1 MRGRGSLGAVLLL
14 GLALPVA
21 AVVPKADR
29 IAEATAKANQAAA
42 RTQALQLKL
51 MLRVGD
57 REAVGSGELVTHPTG
72 LARLELRNAGDLT
85 ERHLLLGNEH
95 LASRN
100 GRTLDEPRA
109 FLPPLFFLQVDS
121 PATLAQALSDFG
133 LDLESA
139 SLAPCGK
146 ALCYVLGDASRMA
159 PPWAP
164 PAEEDDE
171 QADPVESGEEPAA
184 AARHDEDLPDAL
196 QRRAFE
202 VPPVEESE
210 TPSDAPQPTLWV
222 DTRTFEIV
230 RIEAGSGVS
239 IDFGPATAFGEV
251 RFPDSIT
258 IHEPGRIAVRFDI
271 EGVVPVNAPAAEFGH
286 RWLLAPSADTALPAG
301 QP

>member
-1 MRGRGSLGAVLLL
+1 MRGRRSLWAVVLL

-29 IAEATAKANQAAA
+29 IADATAKANQAAA
-42 RTQALQLKL
+42 RTQALQLEL

-57 REAVGSGELVTHPTG
+57 REPVGSGQLVTHPTG
-72 LARLELRNAGDLT
+72 LARLELRNAGGLT

-100 GRTLDEPRA
+100 GRTLDAPRA
-109 FLPPLFFLQVDS
+109 FLPPLCFLQVDS

-133 LDLESA
+133 LDLEAA
-139 SLAPCGK
+139 SLAPCGQ
-146 ALCYVLGDASRMA
+146 AVCYVLGDASRMA

-164 PAEEDDE
+164 PVDPQEQEEGDGAE
-171 QADPVESGEEPAA
+171 AGEEPVAGVLL
-184 AARHDEDLPDAL
+184 DEAPLEASPLA
-196 QRRAFE
+196 E
-202 VPPVEESE
+202 PVRE
-210 TPSDAPQPTLWV
+210 TSSDVPQPTLWV

-239 IDFGPATAFGEV
+239 IEFGRAVAFGEV

-258 IHEPGRIAVRFDI
+258 IQEPGRTTVRFDI
-271 EGVVPVNAPAAEFGH
+271 QGVIPVNAPAAEFGQ
-286 RWLLAPSADTALPAG
+286 RWLLAPTGEESLPAG

>member
-1 MRGRGSLGAVLLL
+1 MTLRASLGAVVLL

-21 AVVPKADR
+21 AVVPIAER
-29 IAEATAKANQAAA
+29 IAAATAKANKAAA
-42 RTQALQLKL
+42 RTQALQLEL

-57 REAVGSGELVTHPTG
+57 REPVGNGELVTHPTG

-100 GRTLDEPRA
+100 GRTLEEPRA

-133 LDLESA
+133 LDLEAA

-146 ALCYVLGDASRMA
+146 AVCYVLGDASRMA

-164 PAEEDDE
+164 PVEPGDE
-171 QADPVESGEEPAA
+171 QGEEVEPGEEPAD
-184 AARHDEDLPDAL
+184 AARRGEDSPDAL
-196 QRRAFE
+196 EQRAFE
-202 VPPVEESE
+202 APSVEQSQV
-210 TPSDAPQPTLWV
+210 PSDAPQPTLWV
-222 DTRTFEIV
+222 DSRTFEIV

-258 IHEPGRIAVRFDI
+258 IHEPGRIAVHFDI
-271 EGVVPVNAPAAEFGH
+271 QGVVPVNAPAAEFGY

>member
-1 MRGRGSLGAVLLL
+1 MLLL

-29 IAEATAKANQAAA
+29 IAEATVKANQAAA
-42 RTQALQLKL
+42 RSQALQLEL
-51 MLRVGD
+51 MLRVGE
-57 REAVGSGELVTHPTG
+57 REPVGSGQLVTHPTG
-72 LARLELRNAGDLT
+72 LARLELRDAGDLT

-121 PATLAQALSDFG
+121 PATFAQALSDFG
-133 LDLESA
+133 LDLEAA

-146 ALCYVLGDASRMA
+146 SVCYVLGDASRMA
-159 PPWAP
+159 PPWVPPVEPEEAEGEEVEPGEEFADAALREEDPSDALEGRTSEAP
-164 PAEEDDE
+164 PAEE
-171 QADPVESGEEPAA
+171 GEA
-184 AARHDEDLPDAL
+184 
-196 QRRAFE
+196 
-202 VPPVEESE
+202 
-210 TPSDAPQPTLWV
+210 PSDGPQPTLWV

-230 RIEAGSGVS
+230 RIEAPSGVS
-239 IDFGPATAFGEV
+239 IDFGPAAVFGAV

-258 IHEPGRIAVRFDI
+258 IHEPGRIAVRFEI
-271 EGVVPVNAPAAEFGH
+271 EDVVPVNAPAAEFGH

-301 QP
+301 LP